1 MLITSGSIL
10 TCVQSNDLEQ
20 VCYGDS
26 ANLPLSHFQPSSS
39 VAFCAAGPSSSI
51 PCHSIIPAI
60 CHRPMVTDSLPVIC
74 HCFLATPPRPAIL
87 QCNVLSSSTI
97 CWLLLWSSAVA
108 PSDHLSARQPWTV
121 PAPSPSPPRT
131 RFPLWPTPSWQR
143 EAPSSKMTDGPASSS
158 NELFLPGEVLQ
169 RPPLGWRTR
178 QP

>member
-10 TCVQSNDLEQ
+10 TCMQSTDLEQ

-39 VAFCAAGPSSSI
+39 VSFCAAVSSHIPWFPSVLPGHLPVFLATPSF
-51 PCHSIIPAI
+51 PVI
-60 CHRPMVTDSLPVIC
+60 CHCPMVTDSLPVIC

-108 PSDHLSARQPWTV
+108 SSDYLSAGQLWAAQAST
-121 PAPSPSPPRT
+121 ASPHPE
-131 RFPLWPTPSWQR
+131 L
-143 EAPSSKMTDGPASSS
+143 ASH
-158 NELFLPGEVLQ
+158 
-169 RPPLGWRTR
+169 
-178 QP
+178 